1 MCDGNSP
8 GSSRA
13 TPTTALGRDTNH
25 FFQARYEHLLIE
37 RPNAEVDLALI
48 YSFGELAPVFATGSV
63 IGGGLSVRF

>member
-1 MCDGNSP
+1 MDKVLDAMEE
-8 GSSRA
+8 R
-13 TPTTALGRDTNH
+13 
-25 FFQARYEHLLIE
+25 QARYEHLLIE